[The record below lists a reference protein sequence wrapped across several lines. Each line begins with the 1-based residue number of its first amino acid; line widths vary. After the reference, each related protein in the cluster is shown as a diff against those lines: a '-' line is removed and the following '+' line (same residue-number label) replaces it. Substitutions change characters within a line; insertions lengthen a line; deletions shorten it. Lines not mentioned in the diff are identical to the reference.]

1 MLDLVAFIFINLLG
15 VMSPGPDFAMVTT
28 YSLLGSRK
36 AALYAT
42 FGIGAALLIHVLYC
56 VSGIAIFL
64 SASPKLMA
72 VLRILGALYL
82 GFLGITL
89 LKKQKEG
96 TIPIQANLK
105 GAFRSGFYTN
115 LLNPKAT
122 IFLLSLFSQFAV
134 SMNTFGMKV
143 AFGLSVPTIAI
154 SWFAS
159 LSYFLT
165 HPRFLPFMQKHQ
177 RKFMCA
183 MGLILIC
190 LSLIGLFS
198 I

>member
-143 AFGLSVPTIAI
+143 AFGSCVPIIAI
-154 SWFAS
+154 SWFGS

-183 MGLILIC
+183 MGFILIC

>member
-1 MLDLVAFIFINLLG
+1 
-15 VMSPGPDFAMVTT
+15 
-28 YSLLGSRK
+28 LLGSRK

-64 SASPKLMA
+64 SGSPKLMGLIR
-72 VLRILGALYL
+72 VLGALYI

-89 LKKQKEG
+89 LRNQKEG
-96 TIPIQANLK
+96 TGVIHKMIQANLK
-105 GAFRSGFYTN
+105 GAFRAGFYTN

-122 IFLLSLFSQFAV
+122 IFLLSLFSQFAM

-143 AFGLSVPTIAI
+143 AFALSIPIIAV
-154 SWFAS
+154 SWFGS

-165 HPRFLPFMQKHQ
+165 HPRFLPFMQHHQ
-177 RKFMCA
+177 RKFICA

-190 LSLIGLFS
+190 LSLIGLLSF
-198 I
+198 